1 MPPSRGRAV
10 AVMLKAV
17 PSPAPRSGPGA
28 FRRRAVAFKFELGV
42 CRPLV
47 SRRPP
52 RRARSV
58 SAVCVRRPRPSF
70 IARRAFLWLC
80 VCMAVHGAA
89 APAHQYAPRFLR
101 AARPVARPEAG
112 ERARAARGPV
122 APRAQRAFSSLL
134 GSARPCALRPRL
146 LSATSETYNHTR
158 RRVANARSRRETQGR
173 TRKNQA
179 GP

>member
-1 MPPSRGRAV
+1 M
-10 AVMLKAV
+10 
-17 PSPAPRSGPGA
+17 
-28 FRRRAVAFKFELGV
+28 
-42 CRPLV
+42 CRPLL

-58 SAVCVRRPRPSF
+58 PAVCVRRPRPSF

-112 ERARAARGPV
+112 ERARAARGLV
-122 APRAQRAFSSLL
+122 APREQHGLED
-134 GSARPCALRPRL
+134 G
-146 LSATSETYNHTR
+146 LSAER
-158 RRVANARSRRETQGR
+158 FRSRMLE
-173 TRKNQA
+173 A
-179 GP
+179 PAHAV